1 MFLLGVIST
10 WDLGTVHIQTRLGDA
25 RCEQFIGDH
34 LGTVIVDY
42 VDGSADRIPLIY
54 GVTTAAVFSRL
65 EVSRVKNRF
74 FPIPRMSIRLGPF
87 SVDAKRVR
95 VVMDGREI
103 SLRPL
108 VSGDSTWVWVRDIL
122 ERNDIR
128 MTFHVQ

>member
-54 GVTTAAVFSRL
+54 GVTLWWDRCCFF
-65 EVSRVKNRF
+65 EVRSK
-74 FPIPRMSIRLGPF
+74 PCQEPF
-87 SVDAKRVR
+87 LSNPPDVDSP
-95 VVMDGREI
+95 GTI
-103 SLRPL
+103 
-108 VSGDSTWVWVRDIL
+108 
-122 ERNDIR
+122 
-128 MTFHVQ
+128 FC